1 MKEVN
6 KMEILIEKLITGLSF
21 LSLGQ
26 IMTIAIFLMAL
37 NSSKTME
44 EFEKKIYFKIKVI
57 FWLFVMMLI
66 ISLLYF
72 T

>member
-1 MKEVN
+1 
-6 KMEILIEKLITGLSF
+6 METLIEKLITAISF

-26 IMTIAIFLMAL
+26 VITIAIFVMAL
-37 NSSKTME
+37 NSSRTME
-44 EFEKKIYFKIKVI
+44 EFEKKIYFKIKI
-57 FWLFVMMLI
+57 MFWLFVMMFI